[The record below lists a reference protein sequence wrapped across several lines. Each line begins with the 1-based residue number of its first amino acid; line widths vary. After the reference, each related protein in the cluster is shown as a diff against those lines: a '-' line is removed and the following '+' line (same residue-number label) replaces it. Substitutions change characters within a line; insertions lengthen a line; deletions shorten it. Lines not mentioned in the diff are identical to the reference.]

1 MEERLYQVSGMTCA
15 SCALTVETV
24 AGQQEGVEEAQVNL
38 ATEKLTLRTTG
49 DFQAS
54 VLEAAVSGLGYDLVE
69 QQLEWDAEQRQSQEE
84 DKEVRLEAERRRLLG
99 TALLTLPLLYI
110 AMGSMWGLPLP
121 SFLAQGAPFVL
132 VQFFLTTVVL
142 YLGHG
147 FYQRGLRNLFQG
159 HPNMDSLIALGTG
172 AAYLYSTYGT
182 WQVLQGQDHFA
193 HHLYF
198 ESAAT
203 IIFFVFL
210 GKYLEARA
218 KQETSRALKGLSQ
231 LAPQEATRIGT
242 AGPEI
247 VATKD
252 LKVGDR
258 VRVFP
263 GDSFPVDGIVLEGS
277 GYVDESMMTG
287 ESLPVYKEAG
297 QSVWAGSLNQTGSVD
312 YQVTQVGGATLL
324 AQIITLVEEAQAQ
337 KAPIAALADRLARYF
352 VPLVLAGALL
362 ASLAWYF
369 LGGAD
374 LEFAL
379 SIFIAVL
386 VIACPCALG
395 LATPTAMMVATGRG
409 AQKGVLLKS
418 GPALESLA
426 QIQTVLLDKTGT
438 VTAGQMKLTDLELWA
453 EESRAE
459 VLALLASAESHS
471 EHPIA
476 QAFVQAAEEEGIA
489 LRDAYDF
496 QAHVGRGIEAQ
507 VDGQRILVGTSRYLE
522 EQGVV
527 IPHELDL
534 QSWESA
540 GKTTL
545 LLAREGILLAA
556 LAVSDPIKETSREAI
571 RQLKKRNL
579 EVVLLTGDKEAT
591 AQAIAKEVGITQVV
605 AQVLPQDKAAQVAAY
620 QEQGKLV
627 AMVGDGIND
636 APALAQAEVGIAMG
650 TGTDIAMDAADL
662 VLLQG
667 DLLSLVDAVIL
678 SRATLGIIK
687 ENLFWAFI
695 YNIIGIPIAMGL
707 LYIFG
712 GPLLNPMLAGLA
724 MSLSS
729 VSVVLNALR
738 LRWK

>member
-1 MEERLYQVSGMTCA
+1 MKERFYQVSGMTCA

-24 AGQQEGVEEAQVNL
+24 AGQQEGVAVAQVNL
-38 ATEKLTLRTTG
+38 ATEKLTLKTTG

-54 VLEAAVSGLGYDLVE
+54 ALEEALASLGYGLKE
-69 QQLEWDAEQRQSQEE
+69 QRLEWDEDQGQLQEE
-84 DKEVRLEAERRRLLG
+84 DKQRRLEAERKRLLA
-99 TALLTLPLLYI
+99 TAALTLPLLYV
-110 AMGSMWGLPLP
+110 AMGAMWGLPLP
-121 SFLAQGAPFVL
+121 SFLRAEGPVVL
-132 VQFFLTTVVL
+132 FQLLVTTAVL
-142 YLGHG
+142 YLGRG
-147 FYQRGLRNLFQG
+147 FYQRGFRNLWQG

-172 AAYLYSTYGT
+172 AAYLYSFYGS
-182 WQVLQGQDHFA
+182 WQVLQGQVHFA

-218 KQETSRALKGLSQ
+218 KHQTSRALQGLSQ
-231 LAPQEATRIGT
+231 LAPQEAMLVTKDGV
-242 AGPEI
+242 EV

-252 LKVGDR
+252 LQVGDL
-258 VRVFP
+258 VRVVP
-263 GDSFPVDGIVLEGS
+263 GASFPVDGEIIS
-277 GYVDESMMTG
+277 GESYVDESMMTG
-287 ESLPVYKEAG
+287 ESVPVHKQVGEE
-297 QSVWAGSLNQTGSVD
+297 VWAGSLNQTGSLD
-312 YQVTQVGGATLL
+312 YEVTRVGGETLL
-324 AQIITLVEEAQAQ
+324 AQIVKLVEEAQAQ

-352 VPLVLAGALL
+352 VPLVLGLALL
-362 ASLAWYF
+362 ASLGWYF
-369 LGGAD
+369 LAGTS

-409 AQKGVLLKS
+409 AEKGILLKS

-426 QIQTVLLDKTGT
+426 NVETVFLDKTGT
-438 VTAGQMKLTDLELWA
+438 VTAGQMTLTDMKVWTQES
-453 EESRAE
+453 EESI
-459 VLALLASAESHS
+459 LAQLASVESRS

-476 QAFVQAAEEEGIA
+476 QALVSAAEEANLELLPVEDFQAQVGRGLEARLGDQRIQVGTLHYLEEEGIQLPEDLDLLSWEKMGKTSLLMA
-489 LRDAYDF
+489 R
-496 QAHVGRGIEAQ
+496 
-507 VDGQRILVGTSRYLE
+507 DGQFV
-522 EQGVV
+522 
-527 IPHELDL
+527 
-534 QSWESA
+534 
-540 GKTTL
+540 
-545 LLAREGILLAA
+545 AA
-556 LAVSDPIKETSREAI
+556 LAVADPVKETSGQAI
-571 RQLKKRNL
+571 HDLKELGLNL
-579 EVVLLTGDKEAT
+579 VLLTGDKEET
-591 AQAIAKEVGITQVV
+591 ARAIANQVGIEEVIS
-605 AQVLPQDKAAQVAAY
+605 QVLPQDKAAQIEKY
-620 QEQGKLV
+620 QGKSQSV

-650 TGTDIAMDAADL
+650 TGTDIAMDAANL

-667 DLLSLVDAVIL
+667 DLSSLVAAIRL
-678 SRATLGIIK
+678 SRASLGIIK

-707 LYIFG
+707 LYLFG

-738 LRWK
+738 LRFK

>member
-1 MEERLYQVSGMTCA
+1 MEERFYQVSGMTCA

-24 AGQQEGVEEAQVNL
+24 AGQQEGVAAAQVNL
-38 ATEKLTLRTTG
+38 ATEKLTLKTTG

-54 VLEAAVSGLGYDLVE
+54 TLEEAVASLGYGLKE
-69 QQLEWDAEQRQSQEE
+69 QRLEWDANQGQLQEE
-84 DKEVRLEAERRRLLG
+84 DKQRRLEAERKRLLA
-99 TALLTLPLLYI
+99 TAALTLPLLYV
-110 AMGSMWGLPLP
+110 AMGAMWGLPLP
-121 SFLAQGAPFVL
+121 SFLRAEGPFVL
-132 VQFFLTTVVL
+132 FQLLVTTAVL
-142 YLGHG
+142 YLGRG
-147 FYQRGLRNLFQG
+147 FYQRGFRNIWQG

-172 AAYLYSTYGT
+172 AAYLYSFYGS
-182 WQVLQGQDHFA
+182 WQVLQGQVHFA

-218 KQETSRALKGLSQ
+218 KHQTSRALQGLSQ
-231 LAPQEATRIGT
+231 LAPQEAMLVTKDGV
-242 AGPEI
+242 EV

-252 LKVGDR
+252 LRVGDL
-258 VRVFP
+258 VRVVP
-263 GDSFPVDGIVLEGS
+263 GASFPVDGEIIS
-277 GYVDESMMTG
+277 GESYVDESMMTG
-287 ESLPVYKEAG
+287 ESVPVHKQVGEE
-297 QSVWAGSLNQTGSVD
+297 VWAGSLNQTGSLD
-312 YQVTQVGGATLL
+312 YEVTHVGGETLL
-324 AQIITLVEEAQAQ
+324 AQIVKLVEEAQAQ

-352 VPLVLAGALL
+352 VPLVLGLALL
-362 ASLAWYF
+362 ASLGWYF
-369 LGGAD
+369 LAGAS

-409 AQKGVLLKS
+409 AEKGILLKS

-426 QIQTVLLDKTGT
+426 NVETVFLDKTGT
-438 VTAGQMKLTDLELWA
+438 VTAGQMTLTDMKVWTQESKESILVQLA
-453 EESRAE
+453 SVESR
-459 VLALLASAESHS
+459 S

-476 QAFVQAAEEEGIA
+476 QALVSAAEEANLELLPVEDFQAQVGRGFEARLGEQWIQVGTLRYLEEEGIQLPEGLDLLSWEKMGKTSLLMA
-489 LRDAYDF
+489 R
-496 QAHVGRGIEAQ
+496 
-507 VDGQRILVGTSRYLE
+507 DGQFV
-522 EQGVV
+522 
-527 IPHELDL
+527 
-534 QSWESA
+534 
-540 GKTTL
+540 
-545 LLAREGILLAA
+545 AA
-556 LAVSDPIKETSREAI
+556 LAVADPVKETSGQAI
-571 RQLKKRNL
+571 HDLKELGLNL
-579 EVVLLTGDKEAT
+579 VLLTGDKEET
-591 AQAIAKEVGITQVV
+591 ARAIANQVGIEEVIS
-605 AQVLPQDKAAQVAAY
+605 QVLPQDKAAQIEKY
-620 QEQGKLV
+620 QGKSQSV

-667 DLLSLVDAVIL
+667 DLSSLVAAIRL
-678 SRATLGIIK
+678 SRASLGIIK

-707 LYIFG
+707 LYLFG

-738 LRWK
+738 LRFK